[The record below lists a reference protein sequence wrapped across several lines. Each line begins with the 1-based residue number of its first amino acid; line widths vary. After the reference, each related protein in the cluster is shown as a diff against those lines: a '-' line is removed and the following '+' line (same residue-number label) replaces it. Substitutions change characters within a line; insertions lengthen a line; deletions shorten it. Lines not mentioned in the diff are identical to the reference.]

1 MKNKIFEVGDKVY
14 DAIHGWGKITS
25 INYATVLPITVQFRS
40 DRVFYTVYGA
50 THPWAVRPTLS
61 FEEYGFDNRF
71 TQKRFINSKDYIS
84 KWGKFWNNKDKELK
98 NYMVFLMTLY
108 LNFVVK

>member
-1 MKNKIFEVGDKVY
+1 MKNKIFEVGDKLY

-61 FEEYGFDNRF
+61 FTEYGFDDRF
-71 TQKRFINSKDYIS
+71 SLQRP
-84 KWGKFWNNKDKELK
+84 
-98 NYMVFLMTLY
+98 TL
-108 LNFVVK
+108 NP